1 MKANEVNAPPEPDV
15 VYNCLVCGKPITTF
29 YGTWGFTPMTQGGT
43 CSRGCEDEQVKRS
56 SFFFDGRV

>member
-1 MKANEVNAPPEPDV
+1 MQQLPKPPPVGETGGTCIICGKKVNA
-15 VYNCLVCGKPITTF
+15 F
-29 YGTWGFTPMTQGGT
+29 YGTWGYYGNSGT